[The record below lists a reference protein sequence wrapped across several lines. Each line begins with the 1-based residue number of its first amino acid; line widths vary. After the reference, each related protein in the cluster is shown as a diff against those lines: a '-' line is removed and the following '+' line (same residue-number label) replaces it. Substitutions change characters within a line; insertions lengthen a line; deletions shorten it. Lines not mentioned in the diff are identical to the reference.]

1 MNSYAPED
9 ALVLIHDL
17 RQPLGNI
24 GLCVSYLRLLLESG
38 ASVERV
44 QEQLQAIQDQV
55 DRAALLLDDAS
66 AKVHR
71 LRDQT
76 SLDLTK
82 PATAAVA

>member
-38 ASVERV
+38 AGVERV

-55 DRAALLLDDAS
+55 DRAALLLDEAG
-66 AKVHR
+66 AEVR
-71 LRDQT
+71 GLRDQP
-76 SLDLTK
+76 SLDRTK
-82 PATAAVA
+82 PETAAVA